1 MNKKVSIIIRTKN
14 EDNWLESCL
23 KAIQAQNYK
32 NYEIIIVDNNSKD
45 RTLEIAKK
53 YKTKILKINKFLP
66 GKAINLGIN
75 KSKGEIIVCL
85 SAHCIPTDENWL
97 KNLIKPLTNK
107 KVAGCYGRQKPLAY
121 SSVFDKRDLL
131 TVFGLDKKTHKK
143 DPFFHN
149 ANSSFLKSTWR
160 KYPFDE
166 KISNI
171 EDRVWAK
178 EVLNKGYIIKYEP
191 IASVFH
197 YHGINQ
203 DRDYERC
210 AKVVNI
216 LDGIFNDYSDEKI
229 KNYKVNLKDL
239 KICAII
245 PFRGNTYKFNNKNIL
260 SYTINSL
267 KKSKLISKIIVST
280 DSAVTKKEALNH
292 KVDCPFLRPKNLSNS
307 FSDILS
313 VANHTVQEYKKRG
326 EKFNLVFIATCDY
339 PFRNYEMYDLM
350 IEKLVHSGLDTL
362 VSASEIRSGI
372 WIKNK
377 KNLDLTKIID
387 PNIPNLFK
395 KDYTLKVSIGHGCL
409 TYPTNLNTNNIF
421 SKKYDFHIS
430 NSNTEFFEISNFKDK
445 NKLEEVFA

>member
-14 EDNWLESCL
+14 EDNWIESCL
-23 KAIQAQNYK
+23 KAIETQNYK
-32 NYEIIIVDNNSKD
+32 NYEIIIVDNKSTD

-66 GKAINLGIN
+66 GRAINLGIN
-75 KSKGEIIVCL
+75 NSSGEIIVCL

-97 KNLIKPLTNK
+97 KNLIKPLINK

-131 TVFGLDKKTHKK
+131 TVFGLDKKTHRK

-149 ANSSFLKSTWR
+149 ANSSFLKSTW
-160 KYPFDE
+160 KKHPFDE

-171 EDRVWAK
+171 EDRIWAK
-178 EVLNKGYIIKYEP
+178 KVLNSGYIIKYEP
-191 IASVFH
+191 KASVFH

-203 DRDYERC
+203 DRDYDRC

-216 LDGIFNDYSDEKI
+216 LESIFDDYSNEKI
-229 KNYKVNLKDL
+229 KNYKVNLSNL

-245 PFRGNTYKFNNKNIL
+245 PFRGDTFKFNNKNIL

-280 DSAVTKKEALNH
+280 DSLVTKKEALKY
-292 KVDCPFLRPKNLSNS
+292 KVDCPFLRPKSLSDK

-313 VANHTVQEYKKRG
+313 VANYTLKEYEKRG
-326 EKFNLVFIATCDY
+326 EKFNLVFLATCDY
-339 PFRNYEMYDLM
+339 PFRNHKMYDLM

-372 WIKNK
+372 WLKDK
-377 KNLDLTKIID
+377 KNFNVKKIID
-387 PNIPNLFK
+387 PNIPNLVKRDF
-395 KDYTLKVSIGHGCL
+395 TLKVSIGHGCL
-409 TYPTNLNTNNIF
+409 TYPLNLNANSIF

-430 NSNTEFFEISNFKDK
+430 NSNTEFFEISNFLDK
-445 NKLEEVFA
+445 NKLEDFF

>member
-14 EDNWLESCL
+14 EDNWIESCL
-23 KAIQAQNYK
+23 KAIETQNYK
-32 NYEIIIVDNNSKD
+32 NYEILIVDNNSTD

-53 YKTKILKINKFLP
+53 YKTKILKIKKFLP
-66 GKAINLGIN
+66 GRAINLGIN
-75 KSKGEIIVCL
+75 KSSGEIIVCL
-85 SAHCIPTDENWL
+85 SAHCIPTDEDWL

-149 ANSSFLKSTWR
+149 ANSSFLKSTWK

-171 EDRVWAK
+171 EDRIWAK
-178 EVLNKGYIIKYEP
+178 KVLNNGYIIKYEP
-191 IASVFH
+191 TASVFH

-216 LDGIFNDYSDEKI
+216 LENIFNDYSDEKV
-229 KNYKVNLKDL
+229 KNYKVNLSDL
-239 KICAII
+239 NICAII
-245 PFRGNTYKFNNKNIL
+245 PFRGNTFTFNNKNIL

-280 DSAVTKKEALNH
+280 DSAVTKKEALKY
-292 KVDCPFLRPKNLSNS
+292 KVDCPFLRPKSLSNK

-313 VANHTVQEYKKRG
+313 VANYTLQEYEKRG
-326 EKFNLVFIATCDY
+326 EKFNLVFLVTCDY
-339 PFRNYEMYDLM
+339 PFRNYKMYDLM

-372 WIKNK
+372 WLKDK
-377 KNLDLTKIID
+377 KNFNVKKIID
-387 PNIPNLFK
+387 PNIPNLVK
-395 KDYTLKVSIGHGCL
+395 KDYTLKVSIGHGCV
-409 TYPTNLNTNNIF
+409 TYPLNLNTNSIF
-421 SKKYDFHIS
+421 SKKYDFQIS
-430 NSNTEFFEISNFKDK
+430 NSNTECFEISNFQDKDR
-445 NKLEEVFA
+445 LEDFIN